1 MQVRRPPRWVLA
13 VVVAAL
19 TVAALDLVLL
29 VATRHDARPAE
40 ARAAGTDH
48 VVVVDPRTHG
58 VVGSVPVGRLPTVVV
73 SGYGSVWVLNRG
85 DGTVSRID
93 GRSRRLL
100 ATYQT
105 DATVNDVAVG
115 AGGVWL
121 AGRPRGGTQ
130 RPLEIADLERIDP
143 RTGAIDRRFEN
154 ATGAAVLAVGG
165 GALWS
170 TGYLG
175 GHIRGAARSDARTGR
190 MQPVDIG
197 IYGDLVAADD
207 TAAYWV
213 ASIGNRV
220 ARVSTRTLRLTAS
233 LPLATDASLAAGVVP
248 PNPTDVT
255 LGGGAVWISTS
266 GGTVVRV
273 DRRLH
278 GVVSSVPVCHNA
290 LALTYGLGAVWV
302 ACGEQTVVRLD
313 PATGEPG
320 TPIPVDGLPRSIA
333 VGDGAVWVAV
343 G

>member
-1 MQVRRPPRWVLA
+1 A

-48 VVVVDPRTHG
+48 VVVVDPRTRG

-130 RPLEIADLERIDP
+130 RPAHRRDRPPLRER
-143 RTGAIDRRFEN
+143 DRR
-154 ATGAAVLAVGG
+154 GRPRRRRRR
-165 GALWS
+165 AL
-170 TGYLG
+170 
-175 GHIRGAARSDARTGR
+175 
-190 MQPVDIG
+190 
-197 IYGDLVAADD
+197 
-207 TAAYWV
+207 
-213 ASIGNRV
+213 
-220 ARVSTRTLRLTAS
+220 
-233 LPLATDASLAAGVVP
+233 
-248 PNPTDVT
+248 
-255 LGGGAVWISTS
+255 
-266 GGTVVRV
+266 
-273 DRRLH
+273 
-278 GVVSSVPVCHNA
+278 
-290 LALTYGLGAVWV
+290 
-302 ACGEQTVVRLD
+302 
-313 PATGEPG
+313 
-320 TPIPVDGLPRSIA
+320 VDGLPRRA
-333 VGDGAVWVAV
+333 HPRRRPVRRAHR
-343 G
+343 